1 MRLLN
6 ADTILITVFLFVLM
20 ILIPAVNIRL
30 LTKRKHSAILYFLQ
44 VASAFAE
51 VFLFCLFMCNAIID
65 MAFERYYFTA
75 GIVCLSL
82 SLITVIAGV
91 VVYTATNR
99 SILFDLRLSPDLAS
113 VFSVI
118 EDAIIIAD
126 INGDIINTNKP
137 SEPICKSR
145 TLSQLLLNLK
155 EKTSSEDFIKIENAV
170 NNAKKISKAEVSI
183 DNCSFH
189 MVVSPILIDEHE
201 VIGVNILFHN
211 IQERVSLAKQIENQ
225 NVQLQLA
232 NKQLIENIKIDN
244 ALKEEKE
251 RLNILQSIQISLFDN
266 IQSIINY
273 ISEFNSSQKESG
285 ILDYHSCIAE
295 VTENLRKAFLVVR
308 ASVHNLAKNNKK
320 L

>member
-1 MRLLN
+1 MLYEV
-6 ADTILITVFLFVLM
+6 IT
-20 ILIPAVNIRL
+20 
-30 LTKRKHSAILYFLQ
+30 
-44 VASAFAE
+44 
-51 VFLFCLFMCNAIID
+51 

-211 IQERVSLAKQIENQ
+211 IQERVSLAK
-225 NVQLQLA
+225 
-232 NKQLIENIKIDN
+232 
-244 ALKEEKE
+244 
-251 RLNILQSIQISLFDN
+251 
-266 IQSIINY
+266 
-273 ISEFNSSQKESG
+273 
-285 ILDYHSCIAE
+285 
-295 VTENLRKAFLVVR
+295 LV
-308 ASVHNLAKNNKK
+308 
-320 L
+320 